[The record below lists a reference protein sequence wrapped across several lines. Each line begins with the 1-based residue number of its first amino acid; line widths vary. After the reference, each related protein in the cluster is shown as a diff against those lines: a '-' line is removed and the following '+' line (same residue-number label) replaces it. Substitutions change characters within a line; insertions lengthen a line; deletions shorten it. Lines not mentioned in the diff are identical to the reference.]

1 MQLNWNKKQNEQLW
15 KVFFCVFF
23 FLFPWS
29 WGHGT
34 ILKQCP
40 SFSELLLFLQF
51 TNEFFNKK
59 VSNSLADQKK
69 YFKRKFQH
77 RALVKT
83 KIKLPQKIRFSLLL
97 HFQSKSYKANT
108 TAIISCTLI
117 VVQLNVI
124 LFQKIRLHGIF
135 FYIHRF

>member
-1 MQLNWNKKQNEQLW
+1 MEG
-15 KVFFCVFF
+15 FFLCIFL

-40 SFSELLLFLQF
+40 LFSELLLFLQF
-51 TNEFFNKK
+51 TNAFFFFFF
-59 VSNSLADQKK
+59 SNSLADQKN
-69 YFKRKFQH
+69 YFKRKFRH
-77 RALVKT
+77 RALEKT
-83 KIKLPQKIRFSLLL
+83 IIKFPQKIRFSLLL
-97 HFQSKSYKANT
+97 HFQSKFYEANT
-108 TAIISCTLI
+108 TAIVSCTLI

-124 LFQKIRLHGIF
+124 LFQKICLHGIF